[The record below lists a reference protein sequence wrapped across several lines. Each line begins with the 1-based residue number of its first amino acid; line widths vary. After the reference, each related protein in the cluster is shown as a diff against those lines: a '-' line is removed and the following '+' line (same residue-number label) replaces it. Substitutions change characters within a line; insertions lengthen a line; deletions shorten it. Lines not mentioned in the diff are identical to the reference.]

1 MADWTELVR
10 QTERYYSA
18 RVKEHGATA
27 RGVDWNSD
35 ASQQLRFEQF
45 ARLLGDGTGPM
56 SIDDYGCGYGALI
69 DWLDRRVPGGFTYH
83 GGDVS
88 EEMIAR
94 ARARYAERADCRF
107 SVSPDDLAPA
117 DYAVASGVF
126 NVKLETPAAVW
137 QPYVLAAVDRLA
149 ALGRRGFA
157 FNLLTLDSDPDRRR
171 PDLYYADP
179 EFFFAHCRARYGR
192 AVSVLQ
198 DYGLFEFTVIV
209 RQDGAQP

>member
-1 MADWTELVR
+1 
-10 QTERYYSA
+10 
-18 RVKEHGATA
+18 
-27 RGVDWNSD
+27 VDWNSD

-45 ARLLGDGTGPM
+45 ARLLGDGAGRI

-69 DWLDRRVPGGFTYH
+69 DWLDRRVPGRFSYH
-83 GGDVS
+83 GGDLS
-88 EEMIAR
+88 EDMIAC
-94 ARARYAERADCRF
+94 ARTRYAGRDECRF

-126 NVKLETPAAVW
+126 NVKLETPVAVW

-149 ALGRRGFA
+149 TLGRRGFA

-209 RQDGAQP
+209 RQEGAHP